1 MNLSYLKE
9 QVDALN
15 YLVSRG
21 QAISEKDY
29 QVINT
34 FKDDMGHLNEYY
46 KFEAMNKNFEA
57 PVEQEQESL
66 IYLAPSAAAA
76 ANVKTTP
83 TDHTRSRNRSKSA
96 KRSTKSELPMDERS
110 FRSTSL
116 DTSQVF
122 YYVIIKCIFKTR
134 HQYYNDDIYKGTKY
148 NNDEFS
154 S

>member
-1 MNLSYLKE
+1 MKE
-9 QVDALN
+9 HVDALN

-21 QAISEKDY
+21 QATSEKDN

-57 PVEQEQESL
+57 PIEQEPL
-66 IYLAPSAAAA
+66 IYLTPAAAEAATAAAA
-76 ANVKTTP
+76 AEAAAAAAAAAATMETTP

-96 KRSTKSELPMDERS
+96 KRSTKGDLTMDERS

-122 YYVIIKCIFKTR
+122 LLYNNTYLRQDTN
-134 HQYYNDDIYKGTKY
+134 YNDDI
-148 NNDEFS
+148 
-154 S
+154 

>member
-1 MNLSYLKE
+1 M
-9 QVDALN
+9 DALN

-21 QAISEKDY
+21 QATSEKDY

-57 PVEQEQESL
+57 PIEQESL
-66 IYLAPSAAAA
+66 IYLAPVGGAAAV
-76 ANVKTTP
+76 NLETTP
-83 TDHTRSRNRSKSA
+83 ADHTRSRNRSKSA
-96 KRSTKSELPMDERS
+96 KRSTKSDLTMDERS

-122 YYVIIKCIFKTR
+122 YYIIKRIQDKTTNL
-134 HQYYNDDIYKGTKY
+134 YNDDIFEGTKY